1 MGNRHRTGL
10 VLLGTGLAGA
20 CGPLDAEPPT
30 VRLRAPVEQRGVLA
44 FGIEAHDAEPGLA
57 RVEQRVDQGEWAE
70 LERSKPGA
78 PEWLLD
84 SRGLSDG
91 THVLQV
97 RALDHAWRP
106 NVAEARVAFT
116 VDNTPP
122 QLQVTALSRTAAPAT
137 VLGLLV
143 EASEPLVDPTA
154 AGLGQEVALVPAE
167 VEGWWR
173 GLLGV
178 PIDTAPGPQT
188 VVLRGTDVAGNSFEQ
203 DILVEVQPRSFPRGG
218 TIRLSKKQT
227 AARKDRAAIEQM
239 RETRDAAYTWWTP
252 ERHWTGGMQRP
263 IEGGRRTSAFGRYR
277 TYSDGRKSHH
287 LGTDLAHARGTPVH
301 ASNGGIV
308 KAAGWQ
314 HLFGNAVIINHGQSL
329 ATSYNHLDSL
339 AVSEGDTVEKGQ
351 LIGTLGSTGQSTGP
365 HLHWGMQ
372 VGLVEVDPESW
383 PAHGFAVPDTEQ
395 RREGSP

>member
-1 MGNRHRTGL
+1 MGQRHRTRLGL
-10 VLLGTGLAGA
+10 ALGLAG
-20 CGPLDAEPPT
+20 CGPLDAE
-30 VRLRAPVEQRGVLA
+30 APVLVLAAPTEQRGILA
-44 FGIEAHDAEPGLA
+44 FEIEARDAEPGLA
-57 RVEQRVDQGEWAE
+57 RVEVQVDDGTWETVA
-70 LERSKPGA
+70 LPGSRGLQ
-78 PEWLLD
+78 WLLD
-84 SRGLSDG
+84 SRTLPDG
-91 THVLQV
+91 EHTL
-97 RALDHAWRP
+97 RARATDHAWQP
-106 NVAEARVAFT
+106 NTTETTVSFA

-122 QLQVTALSRTAAPAT
+122 ALTVAPLSRTAAPAT

-143 EASEPLVDPTA
+143 ESSEPLVAPTA

-178 PIDTAPGPQT
+178 PIDTEPGAQT
-188 VVLRGTDVAGNSFEQ
+188 VVLRGTDVAGNTVQQ
-203 DILVEVQPRSFPRGG
+203 DISVEILRRSFPRGG

-227 AARKDRAAIEQM
+227 AARKDRAAIDQM
-239 RETRDAAYTWWTP
+239 RATRDAAYTWWTP
-252 ERHWTGGMQRP
+252 EQLWEGAMQRP
-263 IEGGRRTSAFGRYR
+263 IDGGRRTSPFGRYR

-301 ASNGGIV
+301 ASNAGIV

-314 HLFGNAVIINHGQSL
+314 HLFGNAIIINHGQSL

-339 AVSEGDTVEKGQ
+339 AVEVGDTVEKGQ

-383 PAHGFAVPDTEQ
+383 PAHGFAVGASLG
-395 RREGSP
+395 R